1 MKAGRS
7 FEPHLIVNELR
18 LPKSSEWRPQLHG
31 WAFIRIRSGISYWQ
45 QTQCV
50 RELEP
55 DSVLVLTGTTHG
67 ALRASQL
74 NDVEIDYF
82 CLDPE
87 KLAGLLT
94 LGEQQALMKA
104 AAAGRPLSVR
114 VLPPADTIA
123 QRFKNLCANHATG
136 GLSLRLQLLQLVLD
150 LFQGEMET
158 TNEPSTPEIELDGR
172 GRLKQFLNQTAAAE
186 FLDLS
191 LADLAP
197 RMNCS
202 PRHLSRLF
210 RQEMGASFRDKQTE
224 MRLAKACQLLATS
237 NAKVID
243 VALTSGY
250 QSNSLFS
257 LMFKKHF
264 GVSPGKWRQKNTRRP
279 APREKLIRM
288 LPV

>member
-1 MKAGRS
+1 MKAARS
-7 FEPHLIVNELR
+7 FEPHLLINEIR
-18 LPKSSEWRPQLHG
+18 LPKSTEWLPQLRG
-31 WAFIRIRSGISYWQ
+31 WSFIQIRTGIAYWQ
-45 QTQCV
+45 QAQRV
-50 RELEP
+50 RELAAG
-55 DSVLVLTGTTHG
+55 SVLVLTGDAQG

-74 NDVEIDYF
+74 NDVQIDYF
-82 CLDPE
+82 CLEPE
-87 KLAGLLT
+87 KLGGLLT
-94 LGEQQALMKA
+94 LGEQHSLMKA
-104 AAAGRPLSVR
+104 AAAGRPLSLR
-114 VLPPADTIA
+114 VLLPLDPIA
-123 QRFKNLCANHATG
+123 ERFKNLCANKSSNAF
-136 GLSLRLQLLQLVLD
+136 SMRLQLLQLFMD
-150 LFQGEMET
+150 IFKGELESET
-158 TNEPSTPEIELDGR
+158 VEPEIELDGR
-172 GRLKQFLNQTAAAE
+172 GRLKQFLKQTAASE
-186 FLDLS
+186 LLDLS

-210 RQEMGASFRDKQTE
+210 RQEMGTSFRDKQTE

-264 GVSPGKWRQKNTRRP
+264 GISPGKWRQQNSRRS
-279 APREKLIRM
+279 APRQKFVRM